1 MGDAMGDASRLLLD
15 RYRIED
21 MLGEGGLGTVYRAF
35 DTLLKRPVAV
45 KTLKSSISTD
55 PEIRRSLQERFLRE
69 AEAGSRM
76 GSNPNLVTIYDLV
89 TDTDGTRC
97 LICEFVAG
105 GNLADL
111 IRCGPL
117 PTAALLRLT
126 ADAARDLQAAHDVG
140 IVHRDVKPA
149 NIFIAQDG
157 RAQVGDFGVAQIDDL
172 SGRTRVGGGH
182 PGTPLYMSPEQE
194 RMGAYLRPASD
205 QYSLGLV
212 LFEMMTGTI
221 YKRVGEREAASLLDR
236 QPMALAAIVRRMVA
250 DHPDDRFP
258 SLSAVVEAVHQ
269 AERQVAAAQTTEP
282 GARSP
287 SDGSG
292 AFEPGLPQPWL
303 RDASIDDTMP
313 RHTPRLS
320 AQHATPPLSP
330 MHKTPPAPPP
340 PLNPSGSGVVRRR
353 RVLVAVA
360 SLVTVALLI
369 GVLASMRT
377 SGDTGRGSPTPQI
390 VSQSGP
396 ATTGPVATLKS
407 GFPSAVAFANPSPT
421 PTITPAPDIVP
432 SATVPVIRPV
442 STATPIPPPTVTPPA
457 TRTPEPSPQPSATSR
472 PPAPATVL
480 AVTTA
485 AQTFPQQQP
494 TPSASGTSPAQVTKA
509 AVTARAQSDM
519 ATTTLKQAHAAQP
532 VMDYFTAINK
542 HDLHAAFDTF
552 DPANQQ
558 GWHDFTFF
566 ASEMGKVQHQDYQ
579 IISVFSSGTNENGVH
594 VANPNVDN
602 WLIVTQVKTL
612 RMDGT
617 MDERKVNFE
626 VYDSEL
632 KIFSEDLIYTVLQ

>member
-45 KTLKSSISTD
+45 KTLKSSISAD

-89 TDTDGTRC
+89 ADADGTRC

-111 IRCGPL
+111 IRRGPL
-117 PTAALLRLT
+117 PTAAALRLT
-126 ADAARDLQAAHDVG
+126 ADAARGLQAAHDVG

-149 NIFIAQDG
+149 NIFLARDG
-157 RAQVGDFGVAQIDDL
+157 RAQIGDFGVAQIDDL
-172 SGRTRVGGGH
+172 SGRTHTGSGH

-212 LFEMMTGTI
+212 LFEMTTGTI

-236 QPMALAAIVRRMVA
+236 QPVALAAIVRRMVA
-250 DHPDDRFP
+250 EHPDDRFP
-258 SLSAVVEAVHQ
+258 SMSAVVEAVHQ
-269 AERQVAAAQTTEP
+269 AERQVAVAQTTEP
-282 GARSP
+282 GVPSP
-287 SDGSG
+287 SDGTGIHES
-292 AFEPGLPQPWL
+292 GLPY
-303 RDASIDDTMP
+303 RGHHAASMDGTIP
-313 RHTPRLS
+313 HHTPRMMG
-320 AQHATPPLSP
+320 QPVTPPLSP
-330 MHKTPPAPPP
+330 RVNNPPAHHSV
-340 PLNPSGSGVVRRR
+340 NRSGGVARHRGG
-353 RVLVAVA
+353 LIAVG
-360 SLVTVALLI
+360 TFGGVALLI
-369 GVLASMRT
+369 GGLLLSRTLGASGQ
-377 SGDTGRGSPTPQI
+377 SSPTPQV

-396 ATTGPVATLKS
+396 ATTSPVATLKS

-432 SATVPVIRPV
+432 SATVALIQPV
-442 STATPIPPPTVTPPA
+442 STATPMPPPTVTPPA
-457 TRTPEPSPQPSATSR
+457 TRAPEPSPQPSATSR
-472 PPAPATVL
+472 PPAPATASV
-480 AVTTA
+480 VTTA

-494 TPSASGTSPAQVTKA
+494 TPAASGISPAQVTKA

-519 ATTTLKQAHAAQP
+519 ATTTVKQARAAQP

-542 HDLHAAFDTF
+542 HDLRAAFETF
-552 DPANQQ
+552 DPAHQQ
-558 GWHDFTFF
+558 LWDSYTFF

-579 IISVFSSGTNENGVH
+579 IISVFSSGTNEYGVH

-612 RMDGT
+612 RTDGT
-617 MDERKVNFE
+617 LDERKVTFE

-632 KIFSEDLIYTVLQ
+632 KIFSEDLIDTVLQ